1 MSKLKFNLNGTFI
14 KQKINTKIR
23 INERERIPF
32 KKAES
37 ICKTCE
43 RKECIKRLNF
53 EKQIKVNTCI
63 FKKENEIPN
72 SEKEPLT
79 FLISQYLKKK
89 KG

>member
-43 RKECIKRLNF
+43 RKECIKRINF
-53 EKQIKVNTCI
+53 EKQIK
-63 FKKENEIPN
+63 
-72 SEKEPLT
+72 
-79 FLISQYLKKK
+79 
-89 KG
+89 